1 MGRVPEMHRT
11 TCVTTDLLLH
21 LVGASEWTLD
31 DDRYAPGSLTAE
43 GFIHLSAPHQVHR
56 VADAR
61 FAGRDDLLLLVIDP
75 NRLDVEVV
83 WEDASGEGEE
93 FPHAYGS
100 VPRSAIVAVH
110 AYQAGAD
117 GRFPPAW
124 QVSERLASHD
134 EASGEPHE
142 ALRFVDLSRSG
153 HHLGRGRLT
162 DLPARLPLR
171 ELLERR
177 VRAEVAAY
185 NAEPGPVYVG
195 LVQPHDAMRY
205 SDGARMSSPRQLDAD
220 VFAAAVREALDA
232 GMLYLRAGQRALTA
246 PDDEVAVADLDEVT
260 VVLHR
265 PVVAHDV

>member
-1 MGRVPEMHRT
+1 MTADP
-11 TCVTTDLLLH
+11 LLH
-21 LVGASEWTLD
+21 LVGADDWTLE
-31 DDRYAPGSLTAE
+31 DDRYAPGSLTTE
-43 GFIHLSAPHQVHR
+43 GFVHLSAPHQVHR

-61 FAGRDDLLLLVIDP
+61 FAGRDDLLLLVLDP
-75 NRLDVEVV
+75 DRLDVEVV
-83 WEDASGEGEE
+83 WEDTAGEGEA

-100 VPRSAIVAVH
+100 VPRSAVVAVH
-110 AYQAGAD
+110 AYPAGPD

-124 QVSERLASHD
+124 QVSELVPSPD
-134 EASGEPHE
+134 ETSGEPSD

-162 DLPARLPLR
+162 DLPASLPLR

-205 SDGARMSSPRQLDAD
+205 SDGARMRVPRRLDED
-220 VFAAAVREALDA
+220 VFATAAREALEA
-232 GMLYLRAGQRALTA
+232 GMLYLRVGQHALTA
-246 PDDEVAVADLDEVT
+246 PDDHVAVADLDEVT

-265 PVVAHDV
+265 PVVAHDA

>member
-1 MGRVPEMHRT
+1 MRRATG
-11 TCVTTDLLLH
+11 VTADLLLH

-31 DDRYAPGSLTAE
+31 HGRYAPGSLTAE
-43 GFIHLSAPHQVHR
+43 GFVHLSAPHQVHR

-83 WEDASGEGEE
+83 WEDTFGEGEE

-100 VPRSAIVAVH
+100 VPRSAVVAVH
-110 AYQAGAD
+110 AYQPGAD
-117 GRFPPAW
+117 RRFPPAW
-124 QVSERLASHD
+124 QVSELVASPD
-134 EASGEPHE
+134 EAPGEPPE
-142 ALRFVDLSRSG
+142 GLRFVDISRTG
-153 HHLGRGRLT
+153 HQLGRGRLT
-162 DLPARLPLR
+162 DLPARLPLG

-185 NAEPGPVYVG
+185 NAHPGPVYVG

-205 SDGARMSSPRQLDAD
+205 SDGARMHFPRQLDGE
-220 VFAAAVREALDA
+220 VFAAAVREALRA
-232 GMLYLRAGQRALTA
+232 GLLYLRAGQRVLTA

>member
-1 MGRVPEMHRT
+1 MTADP
-11 TCVTTDLLLH
+11 LLH
-21 LVGASEWTLD
+21 LVGASDWALD
-31 DDRYAPGSLTAE
+31 DDRYAPGSLADE
-43 GFIHLSAPHQVHR
+43 GFVHLSAPHQVHR

-75 NRLDVEVV
+75 DRLDVDVV
-83 WEDASGEGEE
+83 WEDPAGEGEA

-100 VPRSAIVAVH
+100 VPRSAVVAVH
-110 AYQAGAD
+110 AYPAGAD

-124 QVSERLASHD
+124 QVSELVPSPA
-134 EASGEPHE
+134 EPSGEPAD

-162 DLPARLPLR
+162 GLPARLPLG

-205 SDGARMSSPRQLDAD
+205 SDGARMAIPRRLDED
-220 VFAAAVREALDA
+220 VFAAAVGEALAA

-246 PDDEVAVADLDEVT
+246 PDDHVAVADLDEVT

-265 PVVAHDV
+265 PVVAHDA

>member
-1 MGRVPEMHRT
+1 MDP
-11 TCVTTDLLLH
+11 LLH
-21 LVGASEWTLD
+21 LVGAGDWTLD
-31 DDRYAPGSLTAE
+31 DDRYAPASLADE
-43 GFIHLSAPHQVHR
+43 GFVHLSAPHQVHR
-56 VADAR
+56 VAEAR

-75 NRLDVEVV
+75 GRLDVDVV
-83 WEDASGEGEE
+83 WEDTAGEGEA

-100 VPRSAIVAVH
+100 VPRSAVVAVH
-110 AYQAGAD
+110 AYPAGTD

-124 QVSERLASHD
+124 QVSDRVASPD
-134 EASGEPHE
+134 DSSEEPSD

-162 DLPARLPLR
+162 DLPASLPLR

-177 VRAEVAAY
+177 ARAEVAAY

-205 SDGARMSSPRQLDAD
+205 SDGSRMRVPRQLDGDA
-220 VFAAAVREALDA
+220 FAAAVREALEA
-232 GMLYLRAGQRALTA
+232 GALYARAGQRVFAA
-246 PDDEVAVADLDEVT
+246 SDDEVAVADLEELT

-265 PVVAHDV
+265 PVIAHDA